1 MNRPLQSALKAHCK
15 PGPRSPSRCTSSTT
29 AAIPPTF
36 LPYDN
41 AVAFHKSLK
50 PRELANPQFRAAVGE
65 LASALFN
72 KDKKAGLRSIAT
84 LENLCGLSQN
94 ESAVSCL
101 RELAKSFGSE
111 STDALSISLPRISRG
126 SSRANPISVSSAV
139 HAQSQPKSSSVCS
152 TRAGESSCQPSQAA
166 PMEEDDTVRFSTS
179 VQSKLFHSSE
189 SPRAI
194 SAGGQVQRG
203 HRRGGGDK
211 SGQGSSG
218 GSSRKRSRVQKSGV
232 PKSASRSAK
241 HLSDRPGDVSSLS
254 VEAPRPK
261 DSASSAVP
269 PVVQL
274 QSHSK
279 NMDKIQRKPKKS
291 SSASKRAS
299 AVEKK

>member
-15 PGPRSPSRCTSSTT
+15 PGPRSPSKCTSSTT

-65 LASALFN
+65 LASALYN
-72 KDKKAGLRSIAT
+72 KDKKGGLRSIAT

-101 RELAKSFGSE
+101 RDLAKSFGSDS
-111 STDALSISLPRISRG
+111 STDSLSVSLPGISRG
-126 SSRANPISVSSAV
+126 SSRTISVSSPV
-139 HAQSQPKSSSVCS
+139 HEQSKPKSSTVCS
-152 TRAGESSCQPSQAA
+152 TRAGSESSCQPSQAA

-179 VQSKLFHSSE
+179 VQSKLFHASE

-211 SGQGSSG
+211 CGPGSSG
-218 GSSRKRSRVQKSGV
+218 GSSRKRSRVQKPGV
-232 PKSASRSAK
+232 SKGPSRSAK
-241 HLSDRPGDVSSLS
+241 HLSDRSGDVSSLPM
-254 VEAPRPK
+254 EAPRPK
-261 DSASSAVP
+261 DLSSSAVP

-279 NMDKIQRKPKKS
+279 NMDKVQRKPKKS
-291 SSASKRAS
+291 SSASKRA
-299 AVEKK
+299 APVEKK